1 MKDEKLHKVYQATM
15 IIGITF
21 MSSLLIALTIALWRL
36 CKRARFKF
44 LFTIIIL
51 LMLSDAAFAILSV
64 CFYYEHT
71 DVHKNYTK
79 ALAWTVGIS
88 TFFFNFGT
96 LTMFWLFALKYWII
110 SREVPKLFAAGRLI
124 RFSEQKYKII
134 KYIGFLVNLIPCLLI
149 AFFRG
154 RLTAESG

>member
-1 MKDEKLHKVYQATM
+1 MKDEKLHKVDQATM

-44 LFTIIIL
+44 LFTLIIL

-71 DVHKNYTK
+71 DVHENYTK
-79 ALAWTVGIS
+79 ALAWTVGGWRANACRRGCQPPRS
-88 TFFFNFGT
+88 
-96 LTMFWLFALKYWII
+96 AL
-110 SREVPKLFAAGRLI
+110 PPTAPCAATNRRL
-124 RFSEQKYKII
+124 SH
-134 KYIGFLVNLIPCLLI
+134 I
-149 AFFRG
+149 ADRYQ
-154 RLTAESG
+154 